1 MQRASTACGQ
11 PEAEHTSG
19 LVAYLEDEPVGWVAV
34 EPRIAHPEA
43 VHAEGAVDWEAR
55 TRTTMASRR

>member
-19 LVAYLEDEPVGWVAV
+19 LVAYLEDEPVGWS
-34 EPRIAHPEA
+34 RSS
-43 VHAEGAVDWEAR
+43 R
-55 TRTTMASRR
+55 ASRI